1 MLYRNLT
8 WFGEVAT
15 SANGGK
21 AMNTGLLMS
30 LDKRVSMSLLYRNY
44 GRNYQAQFAR
54 SFGETIDPWNGER
67 AVHRHRIVRADNGPS
82 MPTSIS
88 SASRGCATSPMHP
101 PPVSIGSHN

>member
-54 SFGETIDPWNGER
+54 SFG
-67 AVHRHRIVRADNGPS
+67 
-82 MPTSIS
+82 
-88 SASRGCATSPMHP
+88 
-101 PPVSIGSHN
+101 